1 MSAAYLGMTEEARE
15 HIADRALTHSKNIY
29 RWPAYWGPNFNWC
42 PDQDE
47 GGIFLTTIQSI
58 LISVGMVLQ
67 DEGKIWYNV
76 RQLKTK

>member
-1 MSAAYLGMTEEARE
+1 MSGRPAPIMFDAPAKDEKGM
-15 HIADRALTHSKNIY
+15 
-29 RWPAYWGPNFNWC
+29 AYWGPNFNWC

-47 GGIFLTTIQSI
+47 GGIFLTTIQSM